1 VINNNETLLPAGDNA
16 IVYPDAAHNSI
27 LSSIRLEAMCE
38 GIEDYELLT
47 ALAQRD
53 PAKARRLAAAAIPNI
68 TDYVRSVPEFRALQ
82 RQLLDE

>member
-1 VINNNETLLPAGDNA
+1 
-16 IVYPDAAHNSI
+16 
-27 LSSIRLEAMCE
+27 MCE